1 MISCRGAR
9 RGFLRSH
16 HVAYGSA
23 VRPGWRNAILW
34 EPAVYECRV
43 GVDSGVE
50 TLSGGRRPGPVS
62 DPTADRLLISGR
74 PPPRM
79 GDADLR

>member
-23 VRPGWRNAILW
+23 VRLGWRNGILW
-34 EPAVYECRV
+34 EPAVYECSV

-50 TLSGGRRPGPVS
+50 TLSGGRRPK
-62 DPTADRLLISGR
+62 A
-74 PPPRM
+74 
-79 GDADLR
+79 ALRGA

>member
-1 MISCRGAR
+1 MISRRGAR

-23 VRPGWRNAILW
+23 VRLGWRNGILW

-50 TLSGGRRPGPVS
+50 TLSGGRRPADAKTTFAKLAGFS
-62 DPTADRLLISGR
+62 DHQRLGIAGR
-74 PPPRM
+74 S
-79 GDADLR
+79 

>member
-1 MISCRGAR
+1 MNSCRGAR

-23 VRPGWRNAILW
+23 VRLGWRNGIWW

-50 TLSGGRRPGPVS
+50 TLSGGRRPVAVVR
-62 DPTADRLLISGR
+62 ADKVAFLKR
-74 PPPRM
+74 PLATCGTLTRKEM
-79 GDADLR
+79 

>member
-23 VRPGWRNAILW
+23 VRLGWRNGILW

-43 GVDSGVE
+43 GADSGVE
-50 TLSGGRRPGPVS
+50 TLSAGRRPKPATKRDEIV
-62 DPTADRLLISGR
+62 ALK
-74 PPPRM
+74 PPF
-79 GDADLR
+79 AACVKLRQS